1 MLEQE
6 YALLEPQ
13 NEALSRNHHFKH
25 KGEDEFGSSVVTITK
40 ACKCI
45 PSASPIG
52 FITCSVLPYRLC
64 EASVSWTPM
73 Y

>member
-25 KGEDEFGSSVVTITK
+25 KGEGKLGFSVVTITK
-40 ACKCI
+40 ASKVHPKCI
-45 PSASPIG
+45 PNWFDHVFCSPLQ
-52 FITCSVLPYRLC
+52 TL
-64 EASVSWTPM
+64 
-73 Y
+73 